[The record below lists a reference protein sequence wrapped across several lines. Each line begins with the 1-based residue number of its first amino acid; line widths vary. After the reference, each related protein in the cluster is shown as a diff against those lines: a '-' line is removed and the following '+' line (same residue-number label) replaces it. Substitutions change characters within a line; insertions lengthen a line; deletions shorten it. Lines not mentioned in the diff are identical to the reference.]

1 MAIEKGETEGSTS
14 LPPPPLPPPYPGAKF
29 LSTLNRKHQIFVKLL
44 HVNNL
49 WDLSLFI
56 EQDLSDKK

>member
-1 MAIEKGETEGSTS
+1 MAIEKGETGGSTS
-14 LPPPPLPPPYPGAKF
+14 PPPYPGAKF
-29 LSTLNRKHQIFVKLL
+29 LSTSNRKHQIFLKCL
-44 HVNNL
+44 HVNKL